1 MKRYRWLSA
10 KWPISMRA
18 LAKRLK
24 AKRFEDGKSEGF
36 VLDRARDDYLEA
48 RFVER
53 VEYDDT
59 VVDPFGREQAFHRVE
74 YRQCEFRASVD
85 GPGLELV
92 DAPRAVQ
99 AAISG
104 LAEATDFRLAIAP
117 LSLNVLEWAR
127 GVQRQANVGGIVDSV
142 QVGAIEL
149 APGITAKA
157 LVRGSTDVLSA
168 SSRLVDGKK
177 HVIEKLQLKFPG
189 SRKIAIVFASNGTV
203 RIDSGGP
210 SDMVVS
216 IRATLQELIS
226 KVD

>member
-1 MKRYRWLSA
+1 MKRYRWLRA
-10 KWPISMRA
+10 KWPISMRV

-24 AKRFEDGKSEGF
+24 AKGFEDGKTDGF
-36 VLDRARDDYLEA
+36 VVDRARDDYLEA

-59 VVDPFGREQAFHRVE
+59 VVDPFGKELSFHRVE

-104 LAEATDFRLAIAP
+104 LAEATEFGLAIAS
-117 LSLNVLEWAR
+117 LNLNVLAWAK
-127 GVQRQANVGGIVDSV
+127 GVQRLANISGIVDSV
-142 QVGAIEL
+142 QIGAIEL

-168 SSRLVDGKK
+168 SNRLVDGKK
-177 HVIEKLQLKFPG
+177 HLIEKVQLKLPG
-189 SRKIAIVFASNGTV
+189 SRKTAIVLAGNGTV
-203 RIDSGGP
+203 RIDSEVP
-210 SDMVVS
+210 SDTVVS
-216 IRATLQELIS
+216 IRAALQELLGH
-226 KVD
+226 D

>member
-1 MKRYRWLSA
+1 
-10 KWPISMRA
+10 MRA

-24 AKRFEDGKSEGF
+24 AKGFDDGKSEGF
-36 VLDRARDDYLEA
+36 VLDRTRDDYLEA

-59 VVDPFGREQAFHRVE
+59 VVDPFGKELSFHRVE

-99 AAISG
+99 ATISG
-104 LAEATDFRLAIAP
+104 LAEATEFGLAIAP
-117 LSLNVLEWAR
+117 LSLNVLAWAG
-127 GVQRQANVGGIVDSV
+127 GVQRLANVGGIVDSI
-142 QVGAIEL
+142 QIGAIEL

-168 SSRLVDGKK
+168 SNRLVDGKK
-177 HVIEKLQLKFPG
+177 HVIEKVQLKIPG
-189 SRKIAIVFASNGTV
+189 SRKTAIVLASNGTV
-203 RIDSGGP
+203 RIDSEVP
-210 SDMVVS
+210 SDTVVS
-216 IRATLQELIS
+216 IRAALQELIGH
-226 KVD
+226 KN

>member
-1 MKRYRWLSA
+1 MKRYRWLRA
-10 KWPISMRA
+10 KWPVSMRV

-24 AKRFEDGKSEGF
+24 AKGFEDGKSEGF

-59 VVDPFGREQAFHRVE
+59 VVDPFGREQSFHRVE

-104 LAEATDFRLAIAP
+104 LAEATEFGLAIAP
-117 LSLNVLEWAR
+117 LNLNVLAWAR
-127 GVQRQANVGGIVDSV
+127 GVQRLANVGGIVDSV
-142 QVGAIEL
+142 QISAIEL
-149 APGITAKA
+149 APGITAKV

-168 SSRLVDGKK
+168 SNRLVDGKK
-177 HVIEKLQLKFPG
+177 HVIEKVQLKIPG
-189 SRKIAIVFASNGTV
+189 SRKTAIVFASNGTV
-203 RIDSGGP
+203 RIDSEVP
-210 SDMVVS
+210 SDTVVS
-216 IRATLQELIS
+216 IRAALQMLIS
-226 KVD
+226 SDD